1 MEIGDIVELCSSL
14 SIKEGDG
21 SVNVLG
27 EGLDIAR
34 MKFDRVAFWIQIH
47 NVPLLCMT
55 KDIGAYLGGLIGEVQ
70 DVDLGASGDC
80 LGKFLRVQVFVDA
93 NKPLKHLLRV
103 DLAGTYE
110 ITVMVLRYERLSD
123 FCCKCGLIGHVAR
136 ECPAAGTSAASSSS
150 AGLEFGLWLRA
161 TSPSRSVGVGFRH
174 DTIPLSNQ
182 NSGRGVG
189 GVSASVNRDLLASS
203 RGVPSGEVQVVKPSD
218 AAGLGG
224 ISESNLQVQT
234 MVAGAVTPSVTA
246 GLGENNDS
254 GLQVQTMAVS
264 AVTGDCCDNS
274 VAGGKKGLVLCDG
287 AVVGSVERSVAPVNT
302 VVPGR
307 DLLEAA
313 VESFLVKIRQ

>member
-1 MEIGDIVELCSSL
+1 MEIGDIAELCSSL

-27 EGLDIAR
+27 EGLWHVGGQKMAGCLVGKVFANKLINRDAFRRVIGRIWRTIDEVVVEVIRGNIFAFHFKSQTDRYRVLSGEPWCFDNALLVLEAPTGLRDIAR

-80 LGKFLRVQVFVDA
+80 LGKFLRVWVFVDA

-103 DLAGTYE
+103 DLAGTDE
-110 ITVMVLRYERLSD
+110 ITVMVLRYERLPD

-150 AGLEFGLWLRA
+150 AGPEFGLWLRA

-174 DTIPLSNQ
+174 YMIRLSNQ
-182 NSGRGVG
+182 NSGRSAG

-203 RGVPSGEVQVVKPSD
+203 RGVSSTGACYFYSG
-218 AAGLGG
+218 
-224 ISESNLQVQT
+224 
-234 MVAGAVTPSVTA
+234 
-246 GLGENNDS
+246 
-254 GLQVQTMAVS
+254 
-264 AVTGDCCDNS
+264 
-274 VAGGKKGLVLCDG
+274 
-287 AVVGSVERSVAPVNT
+287 
-302 VVPGR
+302 
-307 DLLEAA
+307 
-313 VESFLVKIRQ
+313 